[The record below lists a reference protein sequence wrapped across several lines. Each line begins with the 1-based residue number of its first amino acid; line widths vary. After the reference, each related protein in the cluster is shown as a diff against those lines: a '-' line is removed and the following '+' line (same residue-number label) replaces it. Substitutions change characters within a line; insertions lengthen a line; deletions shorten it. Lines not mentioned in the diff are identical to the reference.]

1 MIEWR
6 LYTQVKIKIKLIT
19 GQTIRFI
26 GGIDYHFER
35 DLLVI
40 DVGSYQYQYQFK
52 DMKYF
57 YISTKHEGL

>member
-1 MIEWR
+1 M
-6 LYTQVKIKIKLIT
+6 KIKVKLIT

-40 DVGSYQYQYQFK
+40 DVGSYQYQFQFK

-57 YISTKHEGL
+57 YIGTKHEGL

>member
-1 MIEWR
+1 M
-6 LYTQVKIKIKLIT
+6 KIKVKLIT
-19 GQTIRFI
+19 GQIIRFI

-40 DVGSYQYQYQFK
+40 DVGSYQYQYKFT

-57 YISTKHEGL
+57 YIGIKHEGL